1 MTKKLISLLLAMIM
15 VLSMFAGCSKD
26 ENSEPGDE
34 TADTEDSQRV
44 AMTLSL
50 WLPTDESTTE
60 EAKEQVEAAINKIT
74 QAKYDTAIELHLIPR
89 DEYKE
94 TIDSKIADVQKATAD
109 KKAAEEARKKALK
122 NKGQKVEETVETNP
136 PEETIIDE
144 LGIAVKTYPSVVD
157 TQFDIFYISGY
168 DAYCEYAWGDIAATL
183 DGELSGN
190 SKILK
195 SYIYPTFLKPIYDY
209 GTFAIPNNR
218 PVGEYQYLLINKD
231 LVDVYDYNIS
241 DLSSFLR
248 SKNFIIDIGN
258 QGLEDVVPLLAPVD
272 AAGMLYWGADGVS
285 SEWSLISSQLTSET
299 EYSDSLPPENV
310 LDSTYVSTLKM
321 VKELQDLGYVGDGTL
336 KEGQRFAVGVVA
348 GDPVSIAEYADEY
361 YISVYA
367 NPVFDEETIYDAMF
381 AVSEYSKDI
390 SRSMEIITCINT
402 DKELRTVLQYGVE
415 GIHWEY
421 DDPDTK
427 ETISIISDDYKME
440 LHETGNVFMTYPGE
454 GLPMEYWDAYLIQNQ
469 EAVSSPYIKMPDYFS
484 EENGNLDLL
493 EEYEKLCK
501 EYKAKIDAVTGENFN
516 AEIKALLAELQ
527 NNEVMQKLLDEEDE
541 DSLISFYNK
550 WHDSVY

>member
-1 MTKKLISLLLAMIM
+1 MIKKLISLLLAMVI
-15 VLSMFAGCSKD
+15 VLGMFAGCSKD
-26 ENSEPGDE
+26 EKTPGDE
-34 TADTEDSQRV
+34 TADTQDSKRV

-50 WLPTDESTTE
+50 WLPTDPSTTD
-60 EAKEQVEAAINKIT
+60 EAAEQVEAAVNKIT

-94 TIDSKIADVQKATAD
+94 TVDEKIAAVKQATAD

-122 NKGQKVEETVETNP
+122 NKGQKVEETVETDAP
-136 PEETIIDE
+136 VETTIDE
-144 LGIAVKTYPSVVD
+144 LGIAVKAYPDVVD

-168 DAYCEYAWGDIAATL
+168 DNYSEYAYADITAPL

-218 PVGEYQYLLINKD
+218 PVGEYKYLLINKE
-231 LVDVYDYNIS
+231 LVDVYDYNYS
-241 DLSSFLR
+241 DLTSFLR
-248 SKNFIIDIGN
+248 TKNFIVDIGN
-258 QGLEDVVPLLAPVD
+258 QGLDDVVPLLGPVD
-272 AAGMLYWGADGVS
+272 AAGIVFWGADGVS
-285 SEWSLISSQLTSET
+285 DEWSLICSVLTNET
-299 EYSDSLPPENV
+299 EYIDALPPELL
-310 LDSTYVSTLKM
+310 LDSTYVSTFKM
-321 VKELQDLGYVGDGTL
+321 VRELEALGYVGNGTIE
-336 KEGQRFAVGVVA
+336 EGKRFAVGIVS
-348 GDPVSIAEYADEY
+348 GDPASIAKYEEDY
-361 YISVYA
+361 YISVYE
-367 NPVFDEETIYDAMF
+367 NPVFDEETIYESMF
-381 AVSEYSKDI
+381 AVSEYSKDV

-440 LHETGNVFMTYPGE
+440 LTETGNVFMTYPAE
-454 GLPMEYWDAYLIQNQ
+454 GVPMEYWDQYLIQNQ
-469 EAVSSPYIKMPDYFS
+469 EAVSSPYIKMPNYFS

-493 EEYEKLCK
+493 EEYEALCE
-501 EYKAKIDAVTGENFN
+501 EYKEKILNISGENFN
-516 AEIKALLAELQ
+516 AELKVLLAELQ
-527 NNEVMQKLLDEEDE
+527 SNEIIQKLLDEEDE
-541 DSLISFYNK
+541 DSLLSFYTK
-550 WHDSVY
+550 WQEGMY

>member
-1 MTKKLISLLLAMIM
+1 MIKKLISLLLAMVI
-15 VLSMFAGCSKD
+15 VLGMFAGCSKD
-26 ENSEPGDE
+26 EEDPGDE
-34 TADTEDSQRV
+34 TADTQDSKRV

-50 WLPTDESTTE
+50 WLPTDPSTTD
-60 EAKEQVEAAINKIT
+60 EAAEQVEAAVNKIT

-94 TIDSKIADVQKATAD
+94 TVDSKIADVQKATAD

-136 PEETIIDE
+136 PEETTIDE
-144 LGIAVKTYPSVVD
+144 LGIAVKTYPDVVD

-168 DAYCEYAWGDIAATL
+168 DAYCEYAWGDIAAAL

-209 GTFAIPNNR
+209 GTFGIPNNR
-218 PVGEYQYLLINKD
+218 PVGEYQYLLINKE
-231 LVDVYDYNIS
+231 LVDVYDYNYS

-258 QGLEDVVPLLAPVD
+258 QGLEDVIPLLGPVD
-272 AAGMLYWGADGVS
+272 TAGIVYWGADGVS
-285 SEWSLISSQLTSET
+285 KEWSLICSVLSSET
-299 EYSDSLPPENV
+299 KYSDSLPPELL
-310 LDSTYVSTLKM
+310 LDSTYVSTFKM
-321 VKELQDLGYVGDGTL
+321 VKELQALGYVGDGTL
-336 KEGQRFAVGVVA
+336 EEGQRFAVGVIS
-348 GDPVSIAEYADEY
+348 GDPVSIAQYEEDY
-361 YISVYA
+361 YISVYS
-367 NPVFDEETIYDAMF
+367 NPVFDEETIYESMF
-381 AVSEYSKDI
+381 AVSEYSKDV

-440 LHETGNVFMTYPGE
+440 LSETGNVFMTYPGE
-454 GLPMEYWDAYLIQNQ
+454 GISMEYWDKYLIQNQ
-469 EAVSSPYIKMPDYFS
+469 EAVSSPYIKMPNYFS

-493 EEYEKLCK
+493 EEYEALCE
-501 EYKAKIDAVTGENFN
+501 EYKERILNVSSENFN
-516 AEIKALLAELQ
+516 AEIKEILAELQ
-527 NNEVMQKLLDEEDE
+527 SNEVIQKLLDEEDD
-541 DSLISFYNK
+541 DSLISYYTK
-550 WHDSVY
+550 WQQGAY

>member
-26 ENSEPGDE
+26 ETEEGGE
-34 TADTEDSQRV
+34 TADTQESERV

-50 WLPTDESTTE
+50 WLPTDASTTE

-74 QAKYDTAIELHLIPR
+74 QAKYDTAIELHLISR

-94 TIDSKIADVQKATAD
+94 TIDAKIADVQKATAD

-122 NKGQKVEETVETNP
+122 NKGQKVEETVETTP
-136 PEETIIDE
+136 PVETTIDE
-144 LGIAVKTYPSVVD
+144 LGIAVKTYPAVAD
-157 TQFDIFYISGY
+157 TQLDIFFVSGY
-168 DAYCEYAWGDIAATL
+168 DSYSNYAWGDITAAL

-195 SYIYPTFLKPIYDY
+195 SYVYPTFFKPIYDY
-209 GTFAIPNNR
+209 GTFAVPNNR
-218 PVGEYQYLLINKD
+218 PVGQYQYLLINKE

-248 SKNFIIDIGN
+248 SKNFIVDIGN
-258 QGLEDVVPLLAPVD
+258 QGLEDVIPLLGPVE
-272 AAGMLYWGADGVS
+272 AAGMVYWGADGIS
-285 SEWSLISSQLTSET
+285 NEWSLICSQYTSET
-299 EYSDSLPPENV
+299 EYIDSLPPENI
-310 LDSTYVSTLKM
+310 LDSSYVSTLKM

-336 KEGQRFAVGVVA
+336 KEGQRFAIGVIP
-348 GDPVSIAEYADEY
+348 GDPVSISEYEDEY
-361 YISVYA
+361 YISLYA
-367 NPVFDEETIYDAMF
+367 NPVFDEETIYESMF

-421 DDPDTK
+421 DDPETK

-440 LHETGNVFMTYPGE
+440 LTETGNVFMTYPGE
-454 GLPMEYWDAYLIQNQ
+454 GIPMEYWDKYLIQNQ
-469 EAVSSPYIKMPDYFS
+469 EAISSPYIKMPDYFS
-484 EENGNLDLL
+484 EENGNLELL
-493 EEYEKLCK
+493 AEYEALCK
-501 EYKAKIDAVTGENFN
+501 EYKAKIDAVTGEDFN
-516 AEIKALLAELQ
+516 NEIKALLAELQ
-527 NNEVMQKLLDEEDE
+527 ANEVMQKLLDEEDE
-541 DSLISFYNK
+541 DSLISFYTK
-550 WHDSVY
+550 WQEGMY